1 MRKTIITDNYY
12 LTENRKHR
20 NTKEGKKNKTY
31 R

>member
-20 NTKEGKKNKTY
+20 NTREGKRTKTY